1 MAYVLDTS
9 AVLAVLLAEPGREPL
24 VKLLEEESAGAGRGI
39 LMPFMTLM
47 EMQYRLMRSVP
58 AGDALTAVR
67 LVEAWPVQVV
77 ESNPTWRQRAAELK
91 SRGGLSL
98 GDAWIA
104 SLAFLRDAELV
115 HRDQQFDRVEG
126 LRALHL
132 QARK

>member
-9 AVLAVLLAEPGREPL
+9 AVLAVLLAEPGRQPL
-24 VKLLEEESAGAGRGI
+24 VQLLQEESAGANHGI

-58 AGDALTAVR
+58 PGDALTAVR

-77 ESNPTWRQRAAELK
+77 ESSPLWRQRAAEVK

-104 SLAFLRDAELV
+104 SLALLHDAELV
-115 HRDQQFDRVEG
+115 HRDREYDQVEG
-126 LRALHL
+126 LRALYL
-132 QARK
+132 RPRK

>member
-1 MAYVLDTS
+1 VAYVLDTS

-24 VKLLEEESAGAGRGI
+24 VKLLEEESAGAARGI

-67 LVEAWPVQVV
+67 LVEAWPVEIV
-77 ESNPTWRQRAAELK
+77 ESSPLWRQRAAEVK

-104 SLAFLRDAELV
+104 SLALHRDAILV
-115 HRDQQFDRVEG
+115 HRDREYDHVEG
-126 LRALHL
+126 LRALYL
-132 QARK
+132 RTRK

>member
-24 VKLLEEESAGAGRGI
+24 IKLLEEENSGAGRGL

-47 EMQYRLMRSVP
+47 EMQYRLMRSVT

-67 LVEAWPVQVV
+67 LVEAWPVQLV
-77 ESNPTWRQRAAELK
+77 ESSPAWRQRAAELK
-91 SRGGLSL
+91 NRGGLSL

-104 SLAFLRDAELV
+104 SLALLRDAELV